1 MEKRVCSTFTAWSL
15 KLGGVCYASWCWKP
29 TPELR
34 CKVTSL
40 VRVRF
45 VVVGGRAGVACSIKW
60 TFAGKHAHRQRDRQ
74 TQAHSLFL
82 LPLSCLLF
90 CSFLC
95 HTAVLLFSLCDETQ
109 GGTLCLS
116 AFNICLTLA
125 HSPNTLYRFLCWLF
139 PHCLSLSLF
148 LSPVFNLCF
157 FNLSCIP
164 FTSLFSS
171 LTLSLCY
178 SIFYVCYSMFFSL
191 VHFTQNTAWVCPF
204 LPLAPNLW
212 WWPVQKYFLEAFC

>member
-125 HSPNTLYRFLCWLF
+125 HSPNTSIASSADFFPIVCPYLCSFLLCSISVSSTWAVFPLPLCSHLWLF
-139 PHCLSLSLF
+139 PYATPF
-148 LSPVFNLCF
+148 FMFASPCF
-157 FNLSCIP
+157 FL
-164 FTSLFSS
+164 LFISHRIQHEFA
-171 LTLSLCY
+171 L
-178 SIFYVCYSMFFSL
+178 
-191 VHFTQNTAWVCPF
+191 
-204 LPLAPNLW
+204 
-212 WWPVQKYFLEAFC
+212 FCL